1 MRLITQRVHMNKCN
15 CHEVRQIT
23 LDRDFNVPDARPD
36 ALSIMKEQGTVQIEE
51 VRLMDGRAGIKGT
64 LEFQLL
70 YAVDGDMPV
79 SEMQGSVSFEEMIP
93 LSCADRD
100 DELTVNAAID
110 DLRSELINSRKLG
123 LKAVITLEVSAD
135 TVSDGEG
142 AVDIE
147 DGENILCRKKTL
159 DISRLVFTGK
169 DTLRVRDEWK
179 LPGTKDAVGQILY
192 SEFCLGEI
200 NTRMNE
206 NELQVD
212 GQARVFLIYLSD
224 GEEPEMNFY
233 ENTIPIEGTVEC
245 NGCDPG
251 MIAQVTTGIHNRDV
265 EIKEDEDGESRILDV
280 ELVLEFAIKVY
291 GQDQLELLTD
301 FYSTTEKCQPLYED
315 SYFENLIVQN
325 KSRIRISG
333 KISAEE
339 GRVPLQIWNVSGE
352 LRIDR
357 KIQQEN
363 GVQVE
368 GVVDVSVLYL
378 TEDSRIPLVSVKGSL
393 PFSQF
398 VAADG
403 LNEESNVWIKGT
415 LEQIS
420 GSVTG
425 DKEIE
430 IKAVGAIDLIA
441 FEKIEEPII
450 ADFSSEEIDWKVR
463 SREPGIVGY
472 VVQAGEELWDIAKR
486 FFTTTDAIMSI
497 NQMESDILKEGDILL
512 ILKEMAVQ
520 SPG

>member
-15 CHEVRQIT
+15 CHDVRQIT
-23 LDRDFNVPDARPD
+23 LDRDYNVPDARPD

-51 VRLMDGRAGIKGT
+51 VRLVDGRASIKGT
-64 LEFQLL
+64 LEFQIL

-79 SEMQGSVSFEEMIP
+79 SEMQGSVPFEEMIP
-93 LSCADRD
+93 LPCAERD

-147 DGENILCRKKTL
+147 DGEHILCRKKTL

-245 NGCDPG
+245 NGCDSG
-251 MIAQVTTGIHNRDV
+251 MIAQVITGIHNRDV

-280 ELVLEFAIKVY
+280 ELVLNFVIKVY

-301 FYSTTEKCQPLYED
+301 FYSTKEKCLPLYED

-325 KSRIRISG
+325 KSRTRISG

-378 TEDSRIPLVSVKGSL
+378 TEDTRVPLVSVKGSL

-398 VAADG
+398 VVADG
-403 LNEESNVWIKGT
+403 LDEDSNVWIRGT

-450 ADFSSEEIDWKVR
+450 ADFSSEEIDWKTR
-463 SREPGIVGY
+463 SREPGIIGY

-486 FFTTTDAIMSI
+486 FFTTTEAIMSI

-512 ILKEMAVQ
+512 ILKEMATQ
-520 SPG
+520 Q

>member
-15 CHEVRQIT
+15 CHDVRQIT
-23 LDRDFNVPDARPD
+23 LDRDYNVPDARPD

-51 VRLMDGRAGIKGT
+51 VRLVDGRASIKGT
-64 LEFQLL
+64 LEFQIL

-79 SEMQGSVSFEEMIP
+79 SEMQGSVPFEEMIP
-93 LSCADRD
+93 LPCAERD

-147 DGENILCRKKTL
+147 DGDHILCRKKTL

-212 GQARVFLIYLSD
+212 GQARLFLIYLSD

-245 NGCDPG
+245 NGCDSG
-251 MIAQVTTGIHNRDV
+251 MIAQVITGIHNRDV

-280 ELVLEFAIKVY
+280 ELVLNFVIKVY

-301 FYSTTEKCQPLYED
+301 FYSTKEKCLPLYED

-325 KSRIRISG
+325 KSRTRISG

-378 TEDSRIPLVSVKGSL
+378 TEDTRVPLVSVKGSL

-398 VAADG
+398 VVADG
-403 LNEESNVWIKGT
+403 LDEDSNVWIRGT

-450 ADFSSEEIDWKVR
+450 ADFSSEEIDWKTR
-463 SREPGIVGY
+463 SREPGIIGY

-486 FFTTTDAIMSI
+486 FFTTTEAIMSI
-497 NQMESDILKEGDILL
+497 NQMESDVLKEGDILL
-512 ILKEMAVQ
+512 ILKEMATQ
-520 SPG
+520 Q

>member
-15 CHEVRQIT
+15 CHDVRQIT
-23 LDRDFNVPDARPD
+23 LDRDYNVPDARPD

-51 VRLMDGRAGIKGT
+51 VRLVDGRASIKGT
-64 LEFQLL
+64 LEFQIL

-79 SEMQGSVSFEEMIP
+79 SEMQGSVPFEEMIP
-93 LSCADRD
+93 LPCAERD

-147 DGENILCRKKTL
+147 DGEHVLCRKKTL

-245 NGCDPG
+245 NGCDSG
-251 MIAQVTTGIHNRDV
+251 MIAQVITGIHNRDV

-280 ELVLEFAIKVY
+280 ELVLNFVIKVY

-301 FYSTTEKCQPLYED
+301 FYSTKEKCLPLYED

-325 KSRIRISG
+325 KSRTRISG

-378 TEDSRIPLVSVKGSL
+378 TEDTRVPLVSVKGSL

-398 VAADG
+398 VVADG
-403 LNEESNVWIKGT
+403 LDEDSNVWIRGT

-450 ADFSSEEIDWKVR
+450 ADFSSEEIDWKTR
-463 SREPGIVGY
+463 SREPGIIGY

-486 FFTTTDAIMSI
+486 FFTTTEAIMSI

-512 ILKEMAVQ
+512 ILKEMATQ
-520 SPG
+520 Q